1 TAQRRV
7 TLDGG
12 LVKPKAGMETP
23 RVDAR
28 RASVDNGEVAKV
40 AERNKD
46 AQLLAGNQK
55 PQPARISLDSRPK
68 PGLSFYFKEDAP
80 ATESSAE
87 PVDAKEEEPSGNS
100 FGSGLLQQQQQQ
112 RNSDSSPLAVSA
124 RAASVIKRTQARRN
138 LPSNPLNQFHCES
151 PPVYE
156 NTGQQQQTA
165 VSSPKPLPSSP
176 KYNLMEGMPQVVKHA
191 IQHPPPE
198 GFLSGDMDQRLR
210 QLRLRNY
217 IQERKTLKQILE
229 AMRLKG
235 LLHPHSP
242 TVNAKDLKSEGELK
256 NGLNTKE
263 ALPIYARS
271 RHQRTAPAAARTA
284 KVLSDVSEL
293 PLHDVTPKGTTR
305 SESYLVTKLRQGKET
320 SPLKP
325 SNNNNSMTKSAF
337 GSTITRVDSGGGKV
351 RAKSTTKDHED
362 ARVATPA
369 ARRQLNSGREFEK
382 RKVSIEPPPPN
393 VKTLTRSKSDSRL
406 VSNYSERSVSPEP
419 WSRSQTGGKTGENT
433 LPRSNNKHTTS
444 GRVVVVREKQQEEE
458 AAVDKSRIPH
468 SIDMEL
474 VEVLVKKPHALKECE
489 GGQLVESAE
498 QPSPVSVLDNTHF
511 QEHEF
516 TPNLE
521 LAEANCVSSFHDGIQ
536 VVKTERAWA
545 TTTQERTCN
554 SAVARN
560 LSTTTAHPS
569 EENTLAESADNNPLK
584 DLFIAV
590 ARSLDLDDQDSY
602 LNKPTMEIQVPY
614 ITDITATIPIA
625 PAAAHSLASL
635 QLMSK
640 DDDRG
645 YVRHIMVVS
654 GVTEEEWSSLNELWP
669 PESGQQIIN
678 TFVYDQTEE
687 HLELL
692 EESTNTQNVYLGDV
706 DEEQQQQQQM
716 LNKKRTLNR
725 RILFDSVN
733 DILLRILNRY
743 LNHHPHKWRTMMST
757 SPCLLRKK
765 STGEKLVQEVWGE
778 IQEIVSAAA
787 CGGDFLCTIFQK
799 DFAQKGE
806 TWLDLSVE
814 LGKLGTEM
822 EDLIFDEMLA
832 ELVDDMMSQLYI
844 WSNRTDWYNII
855 RMT

>member
-1 TAQRRV
+1 MHQSN
-7 TLDGG
+7 LH
-12 LVKPKAGMETP
+12 
-23 RVDAR
+23 
-28 RASVDNGEVAKV
+28 
-40 AERNKD
+40 
-46 AQLLAGNQK
+46 LL
-55 PQPARISLDSRPK
+55 
-68 PGLSFYFKEDAP
+68 
-80 ATESSAE
+80 
-87 PVDAKEEEPSGNS
+87 
-100 FGSGLLQQQQQQ
+100 
-112 RNSDSSPLAVSA
+112 
-124 RAASVIKRTQARRN
+124 
-138 LPSNPLNQFHCES
+138 
-151 PPVYE
+151 
-156 NTGQQQQTA
+156 
-165 VSSPKPLPSSP
+165 
-176 KYNLMEGMPQVVKHA
+176 
-191 IQHPPPE
+191 
-198 GFLSGDMDQRLR
+198 
-210 QLRLRNY
+210 
-217 IQERKTLKQILE
+217 
-229 AMRLKG
+229 
-235 LLHPHSP
+235 
-242 TVNAKDLKSEGELK
+242 
-256 NGLNTKE
+256 
-263 ALPIYARS
+263 
-271 RHQRTAPAAARTA
+271 
-284 KVLSDVSEL
+284 
-293 PLHDVTPKGTTR
+293 
-305 SESYLVTKLRQGKET
+305 
-320 SPLKP
+320 
-325 SNNNNSMTKSAF
+325 
-337 GSTITRVDSGGGKV
+337 
-351 RAKSTTKDHED
+351 
-362 ARVATPA
+362 
-369 ARRQLNSGREFEK
+369 
-382 RKVSIEPPPPN
+382 SI
-393 VKTLTRSKSDSRL
+393 
-406 VSNYSERSVSPEP
+406 
-419 WSRSQTGGKTGENT
+419 
-433 LPRSNNKHTTS
+433 
-444 GRVVVVREKQQEEE
+444 
-458 AAVDKSRIPH
+458 A
-468 SIDMEL
+468 
-474 VEVLVKKPHALKECE
+474 
-489 GGQLVESAE
+489 
-498 QPSPVSVLDNTHF
+498 
-511 QEHEF
+511 
-516 TPNLE
+516 
-521 LAEANCVSSFHDGIQ
+521 DGIQ
-536 VVKTERAWA
+536 VVNTERAWA

-569 EENTLAESADNNPLK
+569 EENTLAESADNNALK

-687 HLELL
+687 HLELV

-706 DEEQQQQQQM
+706 DEEQERQQQM

-743 LNHHPHKWRTMMST
+743 LNYHPHNWRTMMST

-806 TWLDLSVE
+806 MWLDLSAE

-822 EDLIFDEMLA
+822 EDFIFDEMLD
-832 ELVDDMMSQLYI
+832 ELVDDMMSQLYV

>member
-1 TAQRRV
+1 QQQQQQQQELGVVMTGIFHLFGR
-7 TLDGG
+7 
-12 LVKPKAGMETP
+12 KNGMETS

-28 RASVDNGEVAKV
+28 RASVDNGEVAKSL

-55 PQPARISLDSRPK
+55 PQPARSSLDSRPK

-80 ATESSAE
+80 ATKNSAE
-87 PVDAKEEEPSGNS
+87 PVDAKEDEPSGNS

-124 RAASVIKRTQARRN
+124 RAASVIKRTM
-138 LPSNPLNQFHCES
+138 LPAKPE
-151 PPVYE
+151 E
-156 NTGQQQQTA
+156 KEKKT
-165 VSSPKPLPSSP
+165 SSL
-176 KYNLMEGMPQVVKHA
+176 KHA

-242 TVNAKDLKSEGELK
+242 TVNAKDLKSEGVARSLFKQHKVPQEEGVSTRNTTARGAMSQKPLRSSSQELK

-263 ALPIYARS
+263 ALPVYARS
-271 RHQRTAPAAARTA
+271 RHQRTSPAAARTA

-293 PLHDVTPKGTTR
+293 ALHDVTPKGTTR
-305 SESYLVTKLRQGKET
+305 SESYLATKLRQGKET

-325 SNNNNSMTKSAF
+325 SNNNNNNNSMTKSAF

-369 ARRQLNSGREFEK
+369 ARRQLNSSREFDK
-382 RKVSIEPPPPN
+382 RK
-393 VKTLTRSKSDSRL
+393 
-406 VSNYSERSVSPEP
+406 
-419 WSRSQTGGKTGENT
+419 
-433 LPRSNNKHTTS
+433 
-444 GRVVVVREKQQEEE
+444 
-458 AAVDKSRIPH
+458 
-468 SIDMEL
+468 
-474 VEVLVKKPHALKECE
+474 EVLVKKPHTLQECE

-521 LAEANCVSSFHDGIQ
+521 LAKANCVSSFHDGIQ
-536 VVKTERAWA
+536 VVNTERAWA

-569 EENTLAESADNNPLK
+569 EENTLAVSADNNPLK

-687 HLELL
+687 HLELV
-692 EESTNTQNVYLGDV
+692 EESTNTQNVCLGDV
-706 DEEQQQQQQM
+706 DEEQERQQQM

-806 TWLDLSVE
+806 MWLDLSAE

-822 EDLIFDEMLA
+822 EDLIFDEMLD
-832 ELVDDMMSQLYI
+832 ELVDDMMSQLYV

-855 RMT
+855 QMT